1 MRSVSIRRYRNIPLC
16 CDVIQTEWRP
26 TDNLI
31 SFNVF
36 DRAMG
41 QLSVPICQDGR
52 WVRDLCVEAECCC
65 PRRSLLVVLVREGR
79 IVKPVVSHTDNSV
92 LCTWH
97 NIICNHSY
105 ICTLCYCSCAGM
117 DWIQMNISRK
127 DVPAKSI
134 PLHVACTLISL
145 SHKALTNI
153 YPKLFLG
160 LLWART
166 WVWCNLGCTVLSGRE
181 SSDYERELVEGIVWG
196 LIIP

>member
-1 MRSVSIRRYRNIPLC
+1 MQSVSIRRNRNIPLW

-36 DRAMG
+36 DRATG

-65 PRRSLLVVLVREGR
+65 PSRSLLVVLVREGR

-97 NIICNHSY
+97 KIICNHMHAV
-105 ICTLCYCSCAGM
+105 LLL
-117 DWIQMNISRK
+117 IQMNISRK

-145 SHKALTNI
+145 SHKALPNI

-181 SSDYERELVEGIVWG
+181 SSDYERE
-196 LIIP
+196 